1 MFEKRAIIKCNALE
15 NRQVFEETLRLTID
29 AEYDIKYEDKYI
41 YLEIYDFEDSFSKIN
56 TLYDLLNNDFYAA
69 FSILIVP
76 KFDDFMIKLL
86 NTLDK
91 PGIYNAYQVLN
102 SLLIQNKIKKEDIP
116 MYFKEI
122 DKELLNT
129 FIIYYEV
136 GLNICLTSRL
146 LYLHRNT
153 LNYKL
158 TKLSN
163 DLDMDVR
170 DNLIANFIYLLI
182 KIIQ

>member
-1 MFEKRAIIKCNALE
+1 MFIKRAIIKCNNLD
-15 NRQVFEETLRLTID
+15 NRQVFEETFRLTIG
-29 AEYDIKYEDKYI
+29 AEYDIKYINKYI
-41 YLEIYDFEDSFSKIN
+41 YLEIYDFEDTFSKIN
-56 TLYDLLNNDFYAA
+56 TLYDVLNNDFYGS
-69 FSILIVP
+69 FVILIVP
-76 KFDDFMIKLL
+76 KFDDFMIKLI
-86 NTLDK
+86 NNLDK

-102 SLLIQNKIKKEDIP
+102 SLLIQNKIRKENVP
-116 MYFKEI
+116 NYFENI
-122 DKELLNT
+122 DKELLNI
-129 FIIYYEV
+129 FIIYYEI

-170 DNLIANFIYLLI
+170 DNLIANFIYLLL
-182 KIIQ
+182 KII